1 MQWNQFEPL
10 NYSMGMGAQWLY
22 FIIKCEIDFNTSF
35 KLKQC
40 ELQMH
45 YKYKYKF
52 HFLNHEI
59 LKNSW

>member
-45 YKYKYKF
+45 YKYKYKYKF
-52 HFLNHEI
+52 TF
-59 LKNSW
+59 